1 MFVGT
6 MVLCTIQANRY
17 PDTLSVD
24 YTSLTGAQRLFLLSQ
39 IQFTQDCPRETARW
53 WERCP
58 PSRMLNVLA
67 Q

>member
-1 MFVGT
+1 M
-6 MVLCTIQANRY
+6 LCPAGI
-17 PDTLSVD
+17 PPLLV
-24 YTSLTGAQRLFLLSQ
+24 AQLLVAQLLVAQLLVAQ
-39 IQFTQDCPRETARW
+39 IQFTQDCARGTAHW